1 MGSLTTGIGLISGID
16 TATLIDQLIALEG
29 RGKVNLQLRLASL
42 QSQQTALLDI
52 NARLLNLKTSSKGLR
67 IDNTF
72 DAALATS
79 SKASVLTAAAT
90 GAAQPGSYSF
100 LVKQLVSTSQKLS
113 KGFTNTDTT
122 PLNLSSLSFELGKG
136 FVTTDTELA
145 DLRGGIGV
153 ARGKITITDGAA
165 STTVDLSAATTIGE
179 VINAINN
186 SGADVTAT
194 TEGDHLVVTEN
205 TGDALTIANAS
216 GYTTATELGI
226 AGTDVGGTI
235 TGTDIRTLGGFS
247 PLASL
252 NDDTGVF
259 IRSGSY
265 DFKITTRNGREF
277 DIDLGRVDNPITT
290 STLIEDLNNGLGVT
304 TNSDST
310 EDIKFVDRDGIE
322 HLVDLTGINT
332 VQDLMDRVNDQSD
345 GDITISIH
353 ADGDK
358 LTVTDNTGGSGL
370 LKVLGAGPLDTQT
383 ADDLGIL
390 ETTGVPAASFD
401 GDIIPNADH
410 TPAAVTIQEVIDRI
424 NNAEDTFQVINGGHV
439 VASIAP
445 DGVSIQLEDI
455 VGGGPM
461 ASFTVTASPTNAYA
475 ARDLGL
481 EGVVA
486 SGGIIDGH
494 RLIAGL
500 NSVLVRSLNGGNG
513 LSGNTALD
521 ITDRQ
526 GGSDSFTLD
535 EDGSLSDIIDQ
546 INASGSIEITAIAN
560 SAGNGLTI
568 VDTSGGSGNLIVTDT
583 AAAEL
588 GIDTGPGGIAASRQ
602 RGTDLELRY
611 VAEGTS
617 LTELNYGRGI
627 GSGSFRI
634 TDGEGEQATVN
645 IGSDSTTVFD
655 IIDEINAIAG
665 ANSVD
670 VTARV
675 NDTGDG
681 ILLENT
687 LSPVPTG
694 LIKVESISGS
704 TARDLNLEGQ
714 ATTDGGSI
722 DGSYEKQVTFN
733 NSDTLSEVVQKVN
746 DAGIPVSASIL
757 NTGVGAVPYKVV
769 FSSEIGGTDGDLV
782 IDDGDDSL
790 GITTLSKAVDSKVF
804 FGSDDPAEATL
815 IKRSTNTLD
824 DVLPGVS
831 IDLLSADDEPVTL
844 TITRDTQTIEDD
856 VAEFVAAFNDAVG
869 RIDQYDFYNVDTEE
883 RGPLLGNPTTAQ
895 VRGALFRTI
904 QQKAVGVD
912 TQFQYLSQVGI
923 RVGAEGTLTFD
934 RAKFEDAYEEDAEAV
949 ENLFTAF
956 SGTTTTTQQLSPG
969 VTITSNEQ
977 SFSELGFADLFDQLL
992 DGLTN
997 SIDGTV
1003 TLADKGI
1010 QDQIDL
1016 TEDRID
1022 DFDDRL
1028 DRRREQLQREFAAME
1043 TALAQLQSQQ
1053 NALLSLINNL
1063 SLTQGLLS

>member
-486 SGGIIDGH
+486 SGGIIDGN